1 MSKGQTYEDDI
12 LNARL
17 LERARAQEGIRSRE
31 QQDRCGAVR
40 TLNELDERLTA
51 AGVDPSD
58 VVVQTV
64 KTIVSGY
71 YAERT
76 AEVLMKVRDVLD
88 KFGAGELH

>member
-1 MSKGQTYEDDI
+1 MKMFEEAEVSADLD
-12 LNARL
+12 ARL
-17 LERARAQEGIRSRE
+17 K
-31 QQDRCGAVR
+31 
-40 TLNELDERLTA
+40 A
-51 AGVDPSD
+51 AGLDSSD
-58 VVVQTV
+58 ALVQKV

>member
-1 MSKGQTYEDDI
+1 MQCPAAKDAAGAERIVQMKMFEEAEVSADLD
-12 LNARL
+12 ARL
-17 LERARAQEGIRSRE
+17 K
-31 QQDRCGAVR
+31 
-40 TLNELDERLTA
+40 A
-51 AGVDPSD
+51 AGLDPSD
-58 VVVQTV
+58 ALVQKV